1 MVRTAYLD
9 TSAAMKLLVEESE
22 SEALLRELTGSRRRL
37 AASWLLHTEL
47 HCAAGRN
54 PAVIAVAAITTVLD
68 AIDLVDLTRG
78 DLLAAGTHA
87 PLWSNDA
94 IHLATAL
101 RLGVDERCQLRH
113 RAKSSGGRGRRA
125 RDRAGLTCRHLFH
138 TDASYASPSAK
149 PVIASSIVR
158 NTRSLPPSHAG
169 SVIGLARSGGV
180 QPPQVAERVEHAA

>member
-1 MVRTAYLD
+1 MRTAYLD
-9 TSAAMKLLVEESE
+9 ISAAMKLLVEESE

-87 PLWSNDA
+87 PLRSNDA

-101 RLGVDERCQLRH
+101 RLGVDEVVSYDTELS
-113 RAKSSGGRGRRA
+113 RAA
-125 RDRAGLTCRHLFH
+125 AAAGVR
-138 TDASYASPSAK
+138 
-149 PVIASSIVR
+149 VIAPV
-158 NTRSLPPSHAG
+158 
-169 SVIGLARSGGV
+169 
-180 QPPQVAERVEHAA
+180 

>member
-1 MVRTAYLD
+1 MRTAYLD

-68 AIDLVDLTRG
+68 AIDLVDPTRG

-87 PLWSNDA
+87 PLRSNGA

-101 RLGVDERCQLRH
+101 RLGVDDVVSYDEEQS
-113 RAKSSGGRGRRA
+113 RAA
-125 RDRAGLTCRHLFH
+125 AAAGVRVV
-138 TDASYASPSAK
+138 A
-149 PVIASSIVR
+149 PV
-158 NTRSLPPSHAG
+158 
-169 SVIGLARSGGV
+169 
-180 QPPQVAERVEHAA
+180 